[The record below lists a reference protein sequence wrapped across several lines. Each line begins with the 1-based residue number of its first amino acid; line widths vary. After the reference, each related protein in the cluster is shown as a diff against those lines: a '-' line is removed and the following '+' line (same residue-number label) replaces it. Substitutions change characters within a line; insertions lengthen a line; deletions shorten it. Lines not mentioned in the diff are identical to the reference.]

1 MITKKEW
8 LEQPGRLSRRM
19 AYHTERL
26 LSLRREADAVASRW
40 GESVCA
46 QCSEAPYVRM
56 LERIETLQEKLK
68 WENELYDR
76 LRAQVEEAIDGLPQE
91 KMRLVLLYHYL
102 EGKSFSGTSK
112 LNDSKARKWPEFAP
126 KTYSFRDSQVFF
138 ICKKRYR
145 DRGKEVW
152 YAEHAKVSKGRVG
165 ILP

>member
-8 LEQPGRLSRRM
+8 LEQPGRLSRKM
-19 AYHTERL
+19 AYHAERL

-76 LRAQVEEAIDGLPQE
+76 LRAQVEEAIEGLPQE

-102 EGKSFSGTSK
+102 EGKSFLQVGDLLYMDKGTAHRWASRA
-112 LNDSKARKWPEFAP
+112 LDALVLPENPIDIF
-126 KTYSFRDSQVFF
+126 SEDCNECLS
-138 ICKKRYR
+138 
-145 DRGKEVW
+145 
-152 YAEHAKVSKGRVG
+152 
-165 ILP
+165 LPTDTTPGGVL